1 MESASGSVGTR
12 GRRAT
17 YSAQQFMVLTV
28 AEGSMAAREP
38 GRWAAV
44 PWTPHVG
51 SFTGGSRG
59 QSGGGAVGDVDSLS

>member
-1 MESASGSVGTR
+1 
-12 GRRAT
+12 
-17 YSAQQFMVLTV
+17 MVLTV

-59 QSGGGAVGDVDSLS
+59 QSGGGAVGDIDSLS